1 MSQELDKFKEQVLKN
16 LHNHGYPEKSISF
29 PLEKMY
35 EVADN
40 KGLSFNKV
48 LEVLKSEGHE
58 SELTVDKVIFF
69 KAQETEAELDDNFMA
84 KAQEA
89 MANMSPEQL
98 ESIQQMILGMS
109 QEEREDLLKKGKEM
123 GMI

>member
-1 MSQELDKFKEQVLKN
+1 MSQILIDFKEQVLKN
-16 LHNHGYPEKSISF
+16 LANHGYPEKRISF

-48 LEVLKSEGHE
+48 LELLKEEGHD
-58 SELTVDKVIFF
+58 SELAVDKVIFF
-69 KAQETEAELDDNFMA
+69 PVQAQPSEQDII
-84 KAQEA
+84 AQAQDA

-98 ESIQQMILGMS
+98 ESIQEMILGMNP
-109 QEEREDLLKKGKEM
+109 EDRDALLKKGKDL
-123 GMI
+123 GLV

>member
-1 MSQELDKFKEQVLKN
+1 MTQELNDFKEQVLKN

-48 LEVLKSEGHE
+48 LELLKEDGHH
-58 SELTVDKVIFF
+58 SELTVDKVIFYKF
-69 KAQETEAELDDNFMA
+69 EDEVLDDNFME
-84 KAQEA
+84 KAQEM
-89 MANMSPEQL
+89 MANMGPEQL
-98 ESIQQMILGMS
+98 EAIQEMILGMS
-109 QEEREDLLKKGKEM
+109 QEEKENLLKQGKDM
-123 GMI
+123 GIV